1 MGSHGKLPALPLGA
15 AHTADFC
22 DKAFRHSAFCWVP
35 AEGTQMLVKSFKHL
49 QDIFFF
55 SSKHSLYVNQYPQ
68 PILGNRTHHPLT
80 GRRDKVIR
88 ERKVTEQVTGSDRHD
103 LHRLFI
109 RSLHTGGCKLTLT
122 PLTSIPLR
130 QCWDSQHGLFSLS
143 LSPAQ
148 PSHNDPTPSISAP
161 FWGV

>member
-1 MGSHGKLPALPLGA
+1 MGSSQPCLWELHTQQISVTKHSGTLPSAGFLQKEHRCLSRALNIS
-15 AHTADFC
+15 
-22 DKAFRHSAFCWVP
+22 K
-35 AEGTQMLVKSFKHL
+35 
-49 QDIFFF
+49 IFFF

-103 LHRLFI
+103 LHGLFI